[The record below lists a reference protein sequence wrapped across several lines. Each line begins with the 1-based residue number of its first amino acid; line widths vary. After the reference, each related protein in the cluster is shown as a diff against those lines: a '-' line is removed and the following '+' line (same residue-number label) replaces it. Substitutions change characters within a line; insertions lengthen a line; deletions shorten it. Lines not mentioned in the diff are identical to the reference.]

1 MQYFFSYFI
10 WKCKPVWALFD
21 VTAQWFN
28 IAIIVAVLAMALYFQ
43 IGLLSL
49 VLIVIFAV
57 QSWALVKQRDNHCV
71 KQGMDLY
78 SIQNGENRQC
88 QSFVAEQDA
97 KIRFEPV

>member
-1 MQYFFSYFI
+1 
-10 WKCKPVWALFD
+10 VWALFD

-57 QSWALVKQRDNHCV
+57 
-71 KQGMDLY
+71 
-78 SIQNGENRQC
+78 
-88 QSFVAEQDA
+88 
-97 KIRFEPV
+97 

>member
-1 MQYFFSYFI
+1 MGYFQQKLEAEKKDLRKVYDADDLILTPQLPNDKRRANKVKKRYEDMQYFFSFFI

-57 QSWALVKQRDNHCV
+57 
-71 KQGMDLY
+71 
-78 SIQNGENRQC
+78 
-88 QSFVAEQDA
+88 
-97 KIRFEPV
+97 